1 MGFRAAI
8 GPPGCD
14 SNRPGGRIPVA
25 QAGNVLYS
33 FRMADHRISTTA
45 CFARFHASA
54 RISCG
59 RCGHSLVATG
69 ADLARMFPTPMLL
82 EAARYRFR
90 CRACGGR
97 APEIDILRKPPRD

>member
-1 MGFRAAI
+1 
-8 GPPGCD
+8 
-14 SNRPGGRIPVA
+14 
-25 QAGNVLYS
+25 
-33 FRMADHRISTTA
+33 MADHRISTTA

-59 RCGHSLVATG
+59 RCGHSLVASG
-69 ADLARMFPTPMLL
+69 ANLARMFPKPMLV
-82 EAARYRFR
+82 ESARYRLR